1 MTGLPQKL
9 ALLAGV
15 VLAFL
20 LAIGAGAPALAHGS
34 HPHGAV
40 EGQETALSS
49 QQGEAAPRSS
59 AAGVAEAHTSSSG
72 KAPIK
77 APHTSGDA
85 DCCCGSL
92 MCQAGATLAV
102 SPVPVPN
109 TRAERVVPELSS
121 SVKDWAPCGLERPP
135 RRPHSV

>member
-15 VLAFL
+15 LLVFL
-20 LAIGAGAPALAHGS
+20 LAVGAGAPAFAHGS

-40 EGQETALSS
+40 ERQQSALSS
-49 QQGEAAPRSS
+49 EQGEAASRAS
-59 AAGVAEAHTSSSG
+59 ATRNALAYTSPSG

-92 MCQAGATLAV
+92 MCHAGATLPVSAV
-102 SPVPVPN
+102 LVPN
-109 TRAERVVPELSS
+109 RRAERVVPELSS
-121 SVKDWAPCGLERPP
+121 RLEDGASSGLERPP
-135 RRPHSV
+135 RRPHSA

>member
-40 EGQETALSS
+40 ERQQTALSS
-49 QQGEAAPRSS
+49 QQGEAASRSS
-59 AAGVAEAHTSSSG
+59 ATRVAQAHTSPSG

-77 APHTSGDA
+77 APRTSGDA
-85 DCCCGSL
+85 DCCCSSL
-92 MCQAGATLAV
+92 MCHAGATLPV
-102 SPVPVPN
+102 SPVPVPT
-109 TRAERVVPELSS
+109 TRADRVAPELSS
-121 SVKDWAPCGLERPP
+121 SVEDLASSGLERPP
-135 RRPHSV
+135 RRHSA